1 MLLPL
6 ATEVFWLLPHSP
18 SDLNSTWIGKYLLWL
33 RTKLCKRENPL
44 IQESSAKTFLCAR
57 LDFYFKKLGCFDLD
71 NLSKGK

>member
-18 SDLNSTWIGKYLLWL
+18 SDLNSTWIGKKVL
-33 RTKLCKRENPL
+33 
-44 IQESSAKTFLCAR
+44 SAKTFLCAR